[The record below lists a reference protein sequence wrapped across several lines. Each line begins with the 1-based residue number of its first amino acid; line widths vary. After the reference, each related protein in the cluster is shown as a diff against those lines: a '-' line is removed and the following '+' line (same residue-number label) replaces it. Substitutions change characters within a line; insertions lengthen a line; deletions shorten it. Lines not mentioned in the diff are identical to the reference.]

1 MQLHRSLISLIIAV
15 IVLILISQSVG
26 LVIQGQAGVRLNA
39 GQVVATGLAPGLH
52 LRVPF
57 LGRIVGLDSGAII
70 LDSEQLNGGRVK
82 LTTADGKTLEAA
94 YLAVW
99 RINDAGAFC
108 RATGCDESAGARRI
122 NDALTP
128 LLQKAFT
135 AHKSADL
142 LAANDST
149 LLADLPGKLD
159 ATLQSLGVSVQSVHL
174 TQLALPSDQLDAV
187 YARMR
192 NAQSAQAAQVHA
204 QGVAS
209 ADQIRAQADQQKAA
223 ILAKAEVQAQ
233 TIRGQAQAEAAA
245 IYARAYNQDP
255 EFFRFYRSLQAY
267 KRAIRNHN
275 SIIVL
280 GPDSGFLKYFDGLKA
295 PAAKQP

>member
-26 LVIQGQAGVRLNA
+26 LVVQGQTGVRLNA
-39 GQVVATGLAPGLH
+39 GQVAATGLTPGLH

-57 LGRIVGLDSGAII
+57 LGRIVGLDSGAIV

-82 LTTADGKTLEAA
+82 LTSADGKTLEAA

-99 RINDAGAFC
+99 RIKDTGAFC
-108 RATGCDESAGARRI
+108 RANGCDESAGARRI
-122 NDALTP
+122 NDALMP
-128 LLQKAFT
+128 LLQKAFG

-142 LAANDST
+142 LAADDPA
-149 LLADLPGKLD
+149 LLADLPGKLT
-159 ATLQSLGVSVQSVHL
+159 ASLQSLGVTVRSVHL
-174 TQLALPSDQLDAV
+174 TQLDLPSDQLDAV

-192 NAQSAQAAQVHA
+192 DAQSAQAAQVHA

-223 ILAKAEVQAQ
+223 ILAKTEIQAQ
-233 TIRGQAQAEAAA
+233 TIRGQAQAQAAA

-267 KRAIRNHN
+267 RRAIKNNN

-295 PAAKQP
+295 PAVPQH

>member
-15 IVLILISQSVG
+15 VVLILISQSVG
-26 LVIQGQAGVRLNA
+26 LVIQGQSGVRMNA

-70 LDSEQLNGGRVK
+70 LDSEQLNGGRAK
-82 LTTADGKTLEAA
+82 LATADGKTLEAA

-99 RINDAGAFC
+99 RIQDAGAFC
-108 RATGCDESAGARRI
+108 RATGCDESAGARRV

-128 LLQKAFT
+128 LLQTAFA
-135 AHKSADL
+135 AHNSADL
-142 LAANDST
+142 LAVNDPA

-159 ATLQSLGVSVQSVHL
+159 ATLRSLGVSVQSVHV
-174 TQLALPSDQLDAV
+174 TQLGLPSDQLDAV

-267 KRAIRNHN
+267 KRAIQNHN

>member
-26 LVIQGQAGVRLNA
+26 VVIQGQSGVRMNT
-39 GQVVATGLAPGLH
+39 GQVAATGLAPGLH
-52 LRVPF
+52 LQVPF

-99 RINDAGAFC
+99 RIKDAGAFC

-128 LLQKAFT
+128 LLQKTFG
-135 AHKSADL
+135 AHKSAEL
-142 LAANDST
+142 LAANDPA
-149 LLADLPGKLD
+149 LFADLPGKLD
-159 ATLQSLGVSVQSVHL
+159 ATLRSLGVTVQSVHL

-192 NAQSAQAAQVHA
+192 DAQSAQAAQVKA

-267 KRAIRNHN
+267 KRTIQNHN
-275 SIIVL
+275 SVIVL